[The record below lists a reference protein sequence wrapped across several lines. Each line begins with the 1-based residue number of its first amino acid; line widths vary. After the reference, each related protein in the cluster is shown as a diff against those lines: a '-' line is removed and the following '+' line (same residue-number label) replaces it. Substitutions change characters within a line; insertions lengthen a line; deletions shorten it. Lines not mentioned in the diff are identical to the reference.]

1 MTNRAHHEP
10 HYSNRNNWL
19 RASVL
24 GANDGLISTASLL
37 MGMTAANS
45 DSHILML
52 TGMASLVAGA
62 ISMAAGEYVS
72 VSSQAD
78 TEKADLDKEAYELL
92 HNPKQELDE
101 LVEIY
106 KSRGLDDALAQAVA
120 VALTK
125 HNALDAHA
133 RDEIGLTETVSAKPL
148 QASMASAGSFM
159 VGAIVPIACVAF
171 LPQQVLAVGLA
182 GITLLG
188 LAVLGAVSARLG
200 GAKISTAVVRVV
212 VWGVVAL
219 ATTALIGQLFGVNA
233 G

>member
-1 MTNRAHHEP
+1 MTNRVHHEP

-45 DSHILML
+45 DNHILML

-78 TEKADLDKEAYELL
+78 TEKADLNKEAYELL

-101 LVEIY
+101 LIDIY
-106 KSRGLDDALAQAVA
+106 KNRGLSDTLAQEVA
-120 VALTK
+120 TALTA

-133 RDEIGLTETVSAKPL
+133 RDEIGLTETTSAKPL
-148 QASMASAGSFM
+148 QASLASAASFM

-171 LPQQVLAVGLA
+171 LPSQMMAVGLA
-182 GITLLG
+182 VITLLG
-188 LAVLGAVSARLG
+188 LSALGAVSARLG

-212 VWGVVAL
+212 IWGVVAL
-219 ATTALIGQLFGVNA
+219 GTTALIGQLFGVSA